1 MEVIIEIKRQ
11 EDAKS
16 SPYFQSIRL
25 TLEKENLTVASLLRE
40 INATP
45 DIRDIEGEPVPYI
58 SWECSCLQKKCGACA
73 ILVNGRP
80 RLACDTF
87 IRAYMKKDRLTLA
100 PLSKFPII
108 KDLIVDRSILYNN
121 LRDIQ
126 NYLEEEVRLTD
137 KNTDTAYEASRCL
150 MCGCCL
156 EVCPNFYVGGDFFG
170 AASFVPA
177 TRLITAA
184 GRGGAEELKREYR
197 EHIYKGCGKSLACK
211 DICPAGIDMDKMLSK
226 SNEVAVWKS
235 FVKHE

>member
-11 EDAKS
+11 EDIKS
-16 SPYFQSIRL
+16 SAYFQSIRL
-25 TLEKENLTVASLLRE
+25 TPKKENLTVASLLRE
-40 INATP
+40 INANP

-73 ILVNGRP
+73 ILINGRP

-87 IRAYMKKDRLTLA
+87 IRDYMKKDRLTLA

-108 KDLIVDRSILYNN
+108 KDLIVDRSTLYNN
-121 LRDIQ
+121 LRDIR

-177 TRLITAA
+177 TRLITAT

-235 FVKHE
+235 LFKR

>member
-25 TLEKENLTVASLLRE
+25 TLDKANLTVASLLRE
-40 INATP
+40 INANP

-184 GRGGAEELKREYR
+184 NKGGAEELKREYR

>member
-11 EDAKS
+11 EDANS

-40 INATP
+40 INANP
-45 DIRDIEGEPVPYI
+45 DIKDTEGGPVPYI

-73 ILVNGRP
+73 ILINGRP

-87 IRAYMKKDRLTLA
+87 IRDYMKKDRLTLA

-121 LRDIQ
+121 LRGIK

-177 TRLITAA
+177 TRLMTASDSD
-184 GRGGAEELKREYR
+184 GERKKEYR
-197 EHIYKGCGKSLACK
+197 KYIYSGCGKSLACK
-211 DICPAGIDMDKMLSK
+211 DICPAGIDMDKLLSK

-235 FVKHE
+235 FFKHE

>member
-1 MEVIIEIKRQ
+1 MEVLIEIKRQ
-11 EDAKS
+11 EDVKS

-87 IRAYMKKDRLTLA
+87 IRDYMKKGRLTLA

-121 LRDIQ
+121 LRDIR

-156 EVCPNFYVGGDFFG
+156 EVCPNFYVGGDFYG

-184 GRGGAEELKREYR
+184 GRGGAEKLKREYR

-235 FVKHE
+235 LFKR

>member
-11 EDAKS
+11 EDVKS
-16 SPYFQSIRL
+16 SAYFQSIRL
-25 TLEKENLTVASLLRE
+25 TPKKENLTVASLLRE
-40 INATP
+40 INANP
-45 DIRDIEGEPVPYI
+45 DIRDTEGEPVSYI

-87 IRAYMKKDRLTLA
+87 IRDYMKKDRLTLA

-121 LRDIQ
+121 LRDIK

-156 EVCPNFYVGGDFFG
+156 EVCPNFYVGGDFYG

-235 FVKHE
+235 LFKR

>member
-40 INATP
+40 INANP
-45 DIRDIEGEPVPYI
+45 DIRDIEGEPVPFV

-87 IRAYMKKDRLTLA
+87 IRDYMKKDRLTLA

-121 LRDIQ
+121 LRDIK

-156 EVCPNFYVGGDFFG
+156 EVCPNFYVGGDFYG

-177 TRLITAA
+177 TRLITAV

-235 FVKHE
+235 LFKR

>member
-11 EDAKS
+11 EDIKS
-16 SPYFQSIRL
+16 SAYFQSIRL
-25 TLEKENLTVASLLRE
+25 TPKKENLTVASLLRE
-40 INATP
+40 INANP
-45 DIRDIEGEPVPYI
+45 DIKDTEGGPVPYI

-80 RLACDTF
+80 KLACDTF
-87 IRAYMKKDRLTLA
+87 IRDYTKKGRLTLA
-100 PLSKFPII
+100 PLSKFPVI

-121 LRDIQ
+121 LRGIK

-235 FVKHE
+235 LFKR

>member
-11 EDAKS
+11 EDIKS
-16 SPYFQSIRL
+16 SAYFQSIRL
-25 TLEKENLTVASLLRE
+25 TPEKENLTVASLLRE
-40 INATP
+40 INANP
-45 DIRDIEGEPVPYI
+45 DIRDIEGGPVPYI

-87 IRAYMKKDRLTLA
+87 IRDYMKKDRLTLA

-121 LRDIQ
+121 LRDIK

-156 EVCPNFYVGGDFFG
+156 EVCPNFYVGGDFYG

-184 GRGGAEELKREYR
+184 NRGGAEELKREYR

-235 FVKHE
+235 LFKR

>member
-1 MEVIIEIKRQ
+1 MEVLIEIKRQ
-11 EDAKS
+11 EDVKS
-16 SPYFQSIRL
+16 SAYFQSIRL
-25 TLEKENLTVASLLRE
+25 TPKKENLTVASLLRE
-40 INATP
+40 INANP
-45 DIRDIEGEPVPYI
+45 DIRDTEGEPVPYI

-87 IRAYMKKDRLTLA
+87 IRDYMKKDRLTLA

-121 LRDIQ
+121 LRDIK

-177 TRLITAA
+177 TRLMTASDSD
-184 GRGGAEELKREYR
+184 GKRKKEYR
-197 EHIYKGCGKSLACK
+197 KHIYSGCGKSLACK
-211 DICPAGIDMDKMLSK
+211 DICPVGIDMDKLLSK

>member
-11 EDAKS
+11 EDIKS
-16 SPYFQSIRL
+16 SAYFQSIRL
-25 TLEKENLTVASLLRE
+25 TPKKENLTVASLLRK
-40 INATP
+40 INANP

-73 ILVNGRP
+73 ILINGRP

-87 IRAYMKKDRLTLA
+87 IRDYMKKDRLTLA

-108 KDLIVDRSILYNN
+108 KDLIVDRSTLYNN
-121 LRDIQ
+121 LRDIR

-156 EVCPNFYVGGDFFG
+156 EVCPNFYAGGDFYG

-177 TRLITAA
+177 TRLMTASDSDGERKKA
-184 GRGGAEELKREYR
+184 YR
-197 EHIYKGCGKSLACK
+197 KHIYSGCGKSLACK
-211 DICPAGIDMDKMLSK
+211 DICPAGIDMDKLLSK

-235 FVKHE
+235 LFKH

>member
-11 EDAKS
+11 EDIKS
-16 SPYFQSIRL
+16 SAYFQSIRL
-25 TLEKENLTVASLLRE
+25 TPKKENLTVASLLRE
-40 INATP
+40 INANP

-73 ILVNGRP
+73 ILINGRP

-87 IRAYMKKDRLTLA
+87 IRDYMKKDRLTLA

-108 KDLIVDRSILYNN
+108 KDLIVDRSTLYNN
-121 LRDIQ
+121 LRDIR

-156 EVCPNFYVGGDFFG
+156 EVCPNFYAGGDFYG

-177 TRLITAA
+177 TRLMTASDSDGERKKA
-184 GRGGAEELKREYR
+184 YR
-197 EHIYKGCGKSLACK
+197 KHIYSGCGKSLACK
-211 DICPAGIDMDKMLSK
+211 DICPAGIDMDKLLSK

-235 FVKHE
+235 LFKH

>member
-1 MEVIIEIKRQ
+1 MEVLIEIKRQ
-11 EDAKS
+11 EDVKS
-16 SPYFQSIRL
+16 SAYFQSIRL
-25 TLEKENLTVASLLRE
+25 TPEKENLTVASLLRE
-40 INATP
+40 INANP
-45 DIRDIEGEPVPYI
+45 DIRDMEGGPVPYI

-87 IRAYMKKDRLTLA
+87 IRDYMKKDRLTLA

-121 LRDIQ
+121 LRDIK

-156 EVCPNFYVGGDFFG
+156 EVCPNFYVGGDFYG

-235 FVKHE
+235 LFKR

>member
-11 EDAKS
+11 EDVKS
-16 SPYFQSIRL
+16 SAYFQSIRL
-25 TLEKENLTVASLLRE
+25 TPKKENLTVASLLRE
-40 INATP
+40 INANP

-87 IRAYMKKDRLTLA
+87 IRDYMKKDRLTLA

-121 LRDIQ
+121 LRDIK

-156 EVCPNFYVGGDFFG
+156 EVCPNFYVGGDFYG

-177 TRLITAA
+177 TRLITGSEKGEAK
-184 GRGGAEELKREYR
+184 ELKKEYN

-211 DICPAGIDMDKMLSK
+211 DICPAGIDMDKLLSK
-226 SNEVAVWKS
+226 SNAAAVWKW
-235 FVKHE
+235 FIKNR

>member
-1 MEVIIEIKRQ
+1 MEVVIEIKRQ

-25 TLEKENLTVASLLRE
+25 TPKKENLTVASLLRE
-40 INATP
+40 INANP
-45 DIRDIEGEPVPYI
+45 DIRDTEGEPVPYI

-73 ILVNGRP
+73 ILINGRP

-87 IRAYMKKDRLTLA
+87 IRDYMKKGRLTLA

-121 LRDIQ
+121 LRGIK

-156 EVCPNFYVGGDFFG
+156 EVCPNFYVGGDFYG

-184 GRGGAEELKREYR
+184 GRGGSEELKREYR

-235 FVKHE
+235 LFKR

>member
-1 MEVIIEIKRQ
+1 MEVLIEIKRQ
-11 EDAKS
+11 EDVKS

-87 IRAYMKKDRLTLA
+87 IRDYMKKDRLTLA

-121 LRDIQ
+121 LRDIK

-156 EVCPNFYVGGDFFG
+156 EVCPNFYVGGDFYG

-235 FVKHE
+235 LFKR

>member
-11 EDAKS
+11 EDIKS
-16 SPYFQSIRL
+16 SAYFQSIRL
-25 TLEKENLTVASLLRE
+25 TPKKENLTVASLLRE
-40 INATP
+40 INANP

-73 ILVNGRP
+73 ILINGRP

-87 IRAYMKKDRLTLA
+87 IRDYMKKDRLTLA

-121 LRDIQ
+121 LRDIR

-156 EVCPNFYVGGDFFG
+156 EVCPNFYAGGDFYG

-177 TRLITAA
+177 TRLMTASDSDGERKKA
-184 GRGGAEELKREYR
+184 YR
-197 EHIYKGCGKSLACK
+197 KHIYSGCGKSLACK
-211 DICPAGIDMDKMLSK
+211 DICPAGIDMDKLLSK

-235 FVKHE
+235 LFKH

>member
-11 EDAKS
+11 EGVKS
-16 SPYFQSIRL
+16 SAYFQSIRL
-25 TLEKENLTVASLLRE
+25 TPKKENLTVASLLRE
-40 INATP
+40 INANP

-184 GRGGAEELKREYR
+184 NKGGAEELKREYR

>member
-11 EDAKS
+11 EDVKS
-16 SPYFQSIRL
+16 SAYFQSIRL
-25 TLEKENLTVASLLRE
+25 TPKKENLTVASLLRE
-40 INATP
+40 INANP
-45 DIRDIEGEPVPYI
+45 DIRDTEGEPVPYI

-73 ILVNGRP
+73 ILINGRP

-87 IRAYMKKDRLTLA
+87 IRDYMKNGRLTLA

-121 LRDIQ
+121 LRDIK

-156 EVCPNFYVGGDFFG
+156 EVCPNFYAGGDFYG

-184 GRGGAEELKREYR
+184 GRGGAEKLKREYR

-235 FVKHE
+235 LFKR

>member
-1 MEVIIEIKRQ
+1 M
-11 EDAKS
+11 
-16 SPYFQSIRL
+16 
-25 TLEKENLTVASLLRE
+25 
-40 INATP
+40 
-45 DIRDIEGEPVPYI
+45 PYI

-80 RLACDTF
+80 KLACDTF
-87 IRAYMKKDRLTLA
+87 IRDYTKKGRLTLA
-100 PLSKFPII
+100 PLSKFPVI

-121 LRDIQ
+121 LRGIK

-177 TRLITAA
+177 TRLMTASDSDGERKKA
-184 GRGGAEELKREYR
+184 YR
-197 EHIYKGCGKSLACK
+197 KHIYSGCGKSLACK
-211 DICPAGIDMDKMLSK
+211 DICPAGIDMDKLLSK

-235 FVKHE
+235 LFKH